1 MKYTPIQI
9 IIIYSLAWSNSTVV
23 NEYVFSLMLLFVFY
37 YLISFLNFVLILL
50 NFNLKNVVFLSSLQA
65 ITTVNSIKVL
75 ALVSILAIAGV
86 PPVPMFFIKISILT
100 TLFSKNSMAMVMIIF
115 FLTIVSMVFY
125 LQLVRF
131 LVGKK
136 SKQLLIYEKNTVL
149 FIRPIVVMLVIVTL
163 LNISLI
169 STILDASTFLDL
181 LFLV

>member
-1 MKYTPIQI
+1 
-9 IIIYSLAWSNSTVV
+9 
-23 NEYVFSLMLLFVFY
+23 
-37 YLISFLNFVLILL
+37 
-50 NFNLKNVVFLSSLQA
+50 
-65 ITTVNSIKVL
+65 
-75 ALVSILAIAGV
+75 
-86 PPVPMFFIKISILT
+86 
-100 TLFSKNSMAMVMIIF
+100 
-115 FLTIVSMVFY
+115 MVFY